1 MKTLRASLSFILLLY
16 SIPTILSGL
25 DIYRGDEPD
34 LSSEWIIIGIY
45 FVLSW
50 LLIMV
55 NILGINGMKKPR
67 NINEGT

>member
-50 LLIMV
+50 LLILV
-55 NILGINGMKKPR
+55 NILGITGMKKPR